1 MAIYYEDIS
10 GTSTSQVA
18 TSLLSNQIL
27 SGDLFLIS
35 QQAISSTS
43 PDRRYWWHGQLLR
56 NHFASRSLSYNSLSN
71 DLFDTLCSEF
81 GFGTMAWESS
91 ADYSLYDHVH
101 GYSKVSVESFFQR
114 PTEEDKLSTVSAI
127 VTVRIGD
134 KSTPLYMPEVKI
146 YKQPKPYLGQ
156 LKFIAKTQLL
166 EIDCDA
172 TDFDGWV
179 YPDGRE
185 VSREKFAEAYEFFG
199 DNYGEASND
208 LMFKLPCLTNLIKIV
223 QPTATNKTQDLSQ
236 QVQKVDVLKD
246 HQHEVVDLGMS
257 GTIASSN
264 KFMSVNNTDP
274 GHACHGSRDEGN
286 DQQWKYDL
294 WFKAKNVEIRGGQT
308 TKSAGNTK
316 STHPSYNHLP
326 VLMYIGG
333 EGVK

>member
-10 GTSTSQVA
+10 GTSTSQVS

-27 SGDLFLIS
+27 SSDLFLIS
-35 QQAISSTS
+35 QHALSSTS

-56 NHFASRSLSYNSLSN
+56 NQVASRSLSYNDLSN

-91 ADYSLYDHVH
+91 ADYSLRSHVH
-101 GYSKVSVESFFQR
+101 EYSRVSVEAFLQR

-127 VTVRIGD
+127 ATVRIGD
-134 KSTPLYMPEVKI
+134 KGTTLYMPEVKI

-199 DNYGEASND
+199 DSYGEASDD

-223 QPTATNKTQDLSQ
+223 QPTTTNKTQDLSQ
-236 QVQKVDVLKD
+236 QVEKVDVLKD
-246 HQHEVVDLGMS
+246 HQHEVVNLGMS
-257 GTIASSN
+257 GTITSTN
-264 KFMSVNNTDP
+264 KFVSVNNTRP
-274 GHACHGSRDEGN
+274 GHACHGSENNGN
-286 DQQWKYDL
+286 DRQQKYDL
-294 WFKAKNVEIRGGQT
+294 WFKAKNVEIRGGQV
-308 TKSAGNTK
+308 TKPTGNMK
-316 STHPSYNHLP
+316 STHPSYNYLP